1 MDLKIKEKIEMKELK
16 NIREINS
23 IEKLDTEYD
32 LQKALLLDRKLRLM
46 IKEDES
52 LKPVRKRLRKLI
64 KDYEDKHWSDSTKIT
79 DRQFLDAE
87 KAESDVN
94 NEQEFIRQRK
104 DIILKKLKSFDMNQQ
119 ELGQLLG
126 HGKTYISELMNGVS
140 KFSLKDLLII
150 HHVLKI
156 DLEKLIPPFLQNET
170 KENIKQSILKLN
182 KPKLRNHKK
191 IFS

>member
-1 MDLKIKEKIEMKELK
+1 MKEIK
-16 NIREINS
+16 DIREINS
-23 IEKLDTEYD
+23 IEKLENEYD
-32 LQKALLLDRKLRLM
+32 LQKALLLDRKLRLL

-52 LKPVRKRLRKLI
+52 LKPVRTRLRKLI
-64 KDYEDKHWSDSTKIT
+64 KDYEDMHWSDSEKIT
-79 DRQFLDAE
+79 DRQFLEAE
-87 KAESDVN
+87 KAEEEVN
-94 NEQEFIRQRK
+94 NEREFIKKRK
-104 DIILKKLKSFDMNQQ
+104 EIILMKLKALEMNQQ

-156 DLEKLIPPFLQNET
+156 ELDVLIPPFLQDET
-170 KENIKQSILKLN
+170 KETVKQSIIKLN
-182 KPKLRNHKK
+182 KPKLQNRKR